1 MIRSTDQDE
10 QGKVLLKIA
19 RDAICRALHVPC
31 DPVKTDAGMDWL
43 QQPGATFVTLTRYGQ
58 LRGCIGSLE
67 ASNPLI
73 ENVRNNAVAAA
84 LRDPRFSPLS
94 ADELD
99 SVHVEVSLLSRQ
111 QPVSFTSETDV
122 LTQLRPG
129 IDGVVLEYGQHRSTF
144 LPQVWEM
151 LPEPGQFLAK
161 LKAKA
166 YLPEDFWDEGIRL
179 SRYTVSKW
187 HEMDDTKGEGTN
199 G

>member
-1 MIRSTDQDE
+1 MIQSTDRDE
-10 QGKVLLKIA
+10 QGRVLLKIA
-19 RDAICRALHVPC
+19 RNAICRVLHVPC
-31 DPVKTDAGMDWL
+31 DPVTDAGMDWL

-67 ASNPLI
+67 ANDPLI

-84 LRDPRFSPLS
+84 LRDPRFSPLR

-99 SVHVEVSLLSRQ
+99 SVHVAVSLLSGQ
-111 QPVSFTSETDV
+111 QPVSFTSEADV
-122 LTQLRPG
+122 LAQLRPG

-144 LPQVWEM
+144 LPQVWET

-179 SRYTVSKW
+179 SRYTVNKW
-187 HEMDDTKGEGTN
+187 HEVDDTKEEMIN